1 MLTMNKYN
9 YDALPLEK
17 KLLAIQIFNQLLQN
31 EQQKAAQ
38 AVQAFNTDSLFGGT
52 SVTALVRRP
61 SLQKPLYPAGLEEL
75 AEVIANCYTTEA
87 KLLEPRLE
95 AAFTTTEVE
104 LFREHGLFYGV
115 HVSPKLLALSE
126 GLVVEHKDLLLK
138 GFPEPHQ
145 LPKQSPEMVKEYFA
159 KLKEERG
166 LELDLSSLVL
176 ADTTV
181 PQGYE
186 GKKILN
192 PSNLNTKLTKLSTL
206 VTNKIREKNV
216 SVDSLYF
223 ISTDT
228 DSPHRLLTSENKK
241 VLEGYPLTPGLT
253 MCGSTASMDGFDF
266 MYMYHI
272 GLIAQTIGNNII
284 SSRMQAAYSPF
295 TFLGMLSPFG
305 YKNGAIPTGK
315 MGEERY
321 PVNLDLREEFMYQ
334 NKTCVGRMVD

>member
-1 MLTMNKYN
+1 MEVLIMNKD
-9 YDALPLEK
+9 YDTLPLAK
-17 KLLAIQIFNQLLQN
+17 KILTLQLFNQLLQN
-31 EQQKAAQ
+31 EQKKAAQ
-38 AVQAFNTDSLFGGT
+38 AVQALNTDSLFGGT

-87 KLLEPRLE
+87 KLLEPRLG

-104 LFREHGLFYGV
+104 LFFEHGLFYGV

-138 GFPEPHQ
+138 GFPEPYQ
-145 LPKQSPEMVKEYFA
+145 LHKQSPEMVKEYFA

-206 VTNKIREKNV
+206 VTSKIREKKMPT
-216 SVDSLYF
+216 DSL
-223 ISTDT
+223 
-228 DSPHRLLTSENKK
+228 
-241 VLEGYPLTPGLT
+241 
-253 MCGSTASMDGFDF
+253 
-266 MYMYHI
+266 
-272 GLIAQTIGNNII
+272 
-284 SSRMQAAYSPF
+284 
-295 TFLGMLSPFG
+295 
-305 YKNGAIPTGK
+305 
-315 MGEERY
+315 
-321 PVNLDLREEFMYQ
+321 
-334 NKTCVGRMVD
+334 